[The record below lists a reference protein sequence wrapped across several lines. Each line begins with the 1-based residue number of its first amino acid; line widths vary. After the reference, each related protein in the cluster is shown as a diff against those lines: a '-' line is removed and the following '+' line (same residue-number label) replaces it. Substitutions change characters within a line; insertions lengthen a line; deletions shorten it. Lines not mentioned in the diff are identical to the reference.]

1 MYLTYVSHS
10 TKNTGGINM
19 ADLQNSIQKYT
30 SVLHIG
36 EFQIAY
42 KGIMETMT
50 SIQSFSK
57 SVYPDYPT
65 SSLYFGYM
73 DMTYFAITPP
83 ELKREK
89 LKIVIVY
96 LHPSMRFEAWLC
108 GTNKSIQRIF
118 HDRFQSMD
126 IKGYRLSPI
135 LPNVDSILETVL
147 LQDPDFDD
155 LQSMNEILHQRLD
168 VFIQDMFVLV
178 ASTNPTQ

>member
-1 MYLTYVSHS
+1 
-10 TKNTGGINM
+10 M
-19 ADLQNSIQKYT
+19 ADLQSAIQEYT
-30 SVLHIG
+30 SFLQKG
-36 EFQIAY
+36 EIQVAY

-50 SIQSFSK
+50 MLRSNFK
-57 SVYPDYPT
+57 SLYPEFPT

-89 LKIVIVY
+89 LKIAIVY

-126 IKGYRLSPI
+126 IKGYQLSPI
-135 LPNVDSILETVL
+135 LPDVDSILETIL
-147 LQDPDFDD
+147 LQDPDFND
-155 LQSMNEILHQRLD
+155 LPSMKEMLQKRLD
-168 VFIQDMFVLV
+168 GFIKDLLKLV
-178 ASTNPTQ
+178 ASTNPVQ